1 MNMTIA
7 SKIVRR
13 VATIDANKSVLEAAE
28 LMTEEF
34 IGSVVVT
41 NASGIRGLFT
51 ERDLMMNVVGRG
63 KDPEKVKI
71 KDVLTGDSI
80 RVSPND
86 SAGRCLDL
94 MKEHRCRHL
103 LVFEGDE
110 FVGIVS
116 LRDMVTLMIDEKEEL
131 IQHLEHYIAS

>member
-1 MNMTIA
+1 MNIT
-7 SKIVRR
+7 STIVRR
-13 VATIDANKSVLEAAE
+13 VATIDENRSVCEAAQ

-41 NASGIRGLFT
+41 NATGIRGLVT
-51 ERDLMMNVVGRG
+51 ERDLIKNVVGRG

-71 KDVLTGDSI
+71 KDVMTIPPIKVNPSVAADH
-80 RVSPND
+80 
-86 SAGRCLDL
+86 CLSL

-110 FVGIVS
+110 FRGIVS
-116 LRDMVTLMIDEKEEL
+116 LRDLVGLLLEEKEEL
-131 IQHLEHYIAS
+131 IRQLEHYIAS